1 MPRRPKPD
9 AMDAGDALLMGF
21 AGFGLAYV
29 VLVPHTDPHW
39 VHWAW
44 SAGSGIFGYV
54 SWRLWKRFKRR

>member
-1 MPRRPKPD
+1 
-9 AMDAGDALLMGF
+9 MDAGDALLMGF